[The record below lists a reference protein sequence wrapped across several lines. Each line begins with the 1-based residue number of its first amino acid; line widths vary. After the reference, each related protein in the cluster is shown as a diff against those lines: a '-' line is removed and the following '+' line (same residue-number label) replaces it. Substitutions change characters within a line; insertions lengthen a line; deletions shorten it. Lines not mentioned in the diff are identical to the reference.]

1 MTMAI
6 LSVRTASVL
15 VWISNVTVHL
25 KDWRMRPKL
34 RLFIGADEQQYGT
47 TAEPEVSIRLEEL
60 TRILADAIIWDR
72 TWIHDFADEEIR
84 VSSDLYE
91 ILSVYSQLRPTA

>member
-1 MTMAI
+1 
-6 LSVRTASVL
+6 
-15 VWISNVTVHL
+15 
-25 KDWRMRPKL
+25 MRPKL
-34 RLFIGADEQQYGT
+34 RLFIGADEQQHGT

>member
-1 MTMAI
+1 MI
-6 LSVRTASVL
+6 LSVRTASELDWLGSV
-15 VWISNVTVHL
+15 IVHL

-34 RLFIGADEQQYGT
+34 RLFIGADEQQHGT